1 MTRKPKEKKNNLA
14 DITKKSDEPAA
25 DFELTPLEHEQ
36 QQQQPGSLNN
46 NNNDPVITSL
56 ELSSDEESSDLHR
69 RQLQQQQQHLLE
81 NGGGDAKFRLS
92 KHAALE
98 NQEYGSAAVMEGV
111 VGVWG
116 KWGKYCL
123 IGGMAMMIVA

>member
-1 MTRKPKEKKNNLA
+1 MTRKPKERKKNNLA

-36 QQQQPGSLNN
+36 QQQPENN
-46 NNNDPVITSL
+46 NNSPVITSL

-69 RQLQQQQQHLLE
+69 RQLQLQQQQHLLE
-81 NGGGDAKFRLS
+81 SGGGDAKFRLS

-98 NQEYGSAAVMEGV
+98 NEEYGSAAVMEGV
-111 VGVWG
+111 VAVWG

>member
-1 MTRKPKEKKNNLA
+1 MTPRKPKEEKTKLA
-14 DITKKSDEPAA
+14 NITKKSDEPAA

-36 QQQQPGSLNN
+36 QPQQPGNN
-46 NNNDPVITSL
+46 NNNSPVITSL

-69 RQLQQQQQHLLE
+69 RQLQQQQHLLE

-111 VGVWG
+111 VAVWG

>member
-1 MTRKPKEKKNNLA
+1 MTRKPKEKKNQPLL
-14 DITKKSDEPAA
+14 ISRKKRDEPAA

-36 QQQQPGSLNN
+36 QQKQPGSLNDN
-46 NNNDPVITSL
+46 SNSPVITSL

-69 RQLQQQQQHLLE
+69 RQLQQQQHLLE

-111 VGVWG
+111 VAVWG

>member
-1 MTRKPKEKKNNLA
+1 MTRKPKEKKKYNLA
-14 DITKKSDEPAA
+14 NITKKSDEPAA

-36 QQQQPGSLNN
+36 PQQPGNN
-46 NNNDPVITSL
+46 NNNNSPAITSL

-69 RQLQQQQQHLLE
+69 RQLQQQQHLLE

-98 NQEYGSAAVMEGV
+98 NEEYGSAAVMEGV
-111 VGVWG
+111 VAVWG

>member
-1 MTRKPKEKKNNLA
+1 MTRKPKEKKKTNLA

-36 QQQQPGSLNN
+36 QQQPENN
-46 NNNDPVITSL
+46 NNSPVITSL

-69 RQLQQQQQHLLE
+69 RQLQQQQHLLE

-111 VGVWG
+111 VAVWG

>member
-1 MTRKPKEKKNNLA
+1 ML
-14 DITKKSDEPAA
+14 ISQKKSDEPAA

-36 QQQQPGSLNN
+36 QQQPENN
-46 NNNDPVITSL
+46 NNSPVITSL

-69 RQLQQQQQHLLE
+69 RQLQQQQHLLE
-81 NGGGDAKFRLS
+81 NGGSDAKFRLS

-111 VGVWG
+111 VAVWG

>member
-1 MTRKPKEKKNNLA
+1 MTRKPKERKKNNIA

-36 QQQQPGSLNN
+36 QQQPGGLNN
-46 NNNDPVITSL
+46 NNNSSAITSL

-69 RQLQQQQQHLLE
+69 RQLQQQQHLLE

-111 VGVWG
+111 VAVWG

>member
-1 MTRKPKEKKNNLA
+1 MTRKPKKK
-14 DITKKSDEPAA
+14 KQPCWYHEKSDEPAA

-36 QQQQPGSLNN
+36 QQQQPGNN
-46 NNNDPVITSL
+46 NNNSPVITSL
-56 ELSSDEESSDLHR
+56 ELSSDEESSELHR

-98 NQEYGSAAVMEGV
+98 NEEYGSAAVMEGV
-111 VGVWG
+111 VAVWG

>member
-1 MTRKPKEKKNNLA
+1 MTRKPKERKKNNLA

-36 QQQQPGSLNN
+36 QQPENN
-46 NNNDPVITSL
+46 NNSSAITSL

-111 VGVWG
+111 VAVWG

>member
-1 MTRKPKEKKNNLA
+1 MLISR
-14 DITKKSDEPAA
+14 KKSDEPAA

-36 QQQQPGSLNN
+36 QQPGNN
-46 NNNDPVITSL
+46 NNNNSPIITSL

-69 RQLQQQQQHLLE
+69 RQLQLQQQQHLLE

-111 VGVWG
+111 VAVWG

>member
-1 MTRKPKEKKNNLA
+1 MTRKPKEKKKYNLA

-36 QQQQPGSLNN
+36 QQQPGDNN
-46 NNNDPVITSL
+46 NNNSPVITSL

-69 RQLQQQQQHLLE
+69 RQLQQQQHLLE

-98 NQEYGSAAVMEGV
+98 NEEYGSAAVMEGV
-111 VGVWG
+111 VAVWG

>member
-1 MTRKPKEKKNNLA
+1 MTRKPKEKKKPNLA

-36 QQQQPGSLNN
+36 QQQPGSLNN
-46 NNNDPVITSL
+46 NNNSSVITSL

-69 RQLQQQQQHLLE
+69 RQLQQQQHLLE

-111 VGVWG
+111 VAVWG

>member
-1 MTRKPKEKKNNLA
+1 MFAGSSGSDSKYQRLR
-14 DITKKSDEPAA
+14 DEPAA

-36 QQQQPGSLNN
+36 QQPGNN
-46 NNNDPVITSL
+46 NNSNSSAITSL

-69 RQLQQQQQHLLE
+69 RQLQQQQHLLE

-98 NQEYGSAAVMEGV
+98 NEEYGSAAVMEGV
-111 VGVWG
+111 VAVWG

>member
-1 MTRKPKEKKNNLA
+1 MTRKPKERKKNTTLLISRN
-14 DITKKSDEPAA
+14 KSDEPAA

-36 QQQQPGSLNN
+36 QQQPGNN
-46 NNNDPVITSL
+46 NNNSPAITSL

-69 RQLQQQQQHLLE
+69 RQLQQQQHLLE
-81 NGGGDAKFRLS
+81 NGGGGDAKFRLS

-98 NQEYGSAAVMEGV
+98 NEEYGSAAVMEGV
-111 VGVWG
+111 VAVWG

>member
-1 MTRKPKEKKNNLA
+1 MTRKPKERKKNNLA
-14 DITKKSDEPAA
+14 NITKKSDEPAA

-36 QQQQPGSLNN
+36 QQQPE
-46 NNNDPVITSL
+46 NNDNNSPVITSL

-111 VGVWG
+111 VAVWG